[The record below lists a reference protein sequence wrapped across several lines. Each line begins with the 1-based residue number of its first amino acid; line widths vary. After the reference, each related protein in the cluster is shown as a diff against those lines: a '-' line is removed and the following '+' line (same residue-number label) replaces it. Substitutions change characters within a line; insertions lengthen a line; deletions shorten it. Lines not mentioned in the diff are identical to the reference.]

1 MQVGEFM
8 KQFKILLLVIIF
20 VLLVA
25 VGWVFQIGISAERT
39 IMNDSFYRDM
49 ISRAELSPYIHAAL
63 QEQLYSE
70 VSAVLPDN
78 LAKVVT
84 RVLVT
89 VFDEQWVEEQTLVI
103 VDDLLLYIKGHQGD
117 LNAVIDLRDK
127 KEQLKSGITG
137 VLDLIP
143 RQVVMMMGFD
153 PLDLEEMAAG
163 LINEL
168 PMPDELSVKQ
178 ILAGQAEGGS
188 IYNSLDQFKR
198 ARFLYLFLPY
208 PLFVL
213 LSFLA
218 YKLAGAA
225 GACKWF
231 GGAALISGVIL
242 SLSLQLGRSY
252 YLLPLLSAI
261 VPGWLPEPELLLPAA
276 RFAVDSAAAVSIYY
290 TLVGLILMLTG
301 GLLTWIGAFKRKD
314 PTT

>member
-1 MQVGEFM
+1 VQVGEFM
-8 KQFKILLLVIIF
+8 KQLKVMLLVIIF
-20 VLLVA
+20 IFLVA
-25 VGWVFQIGISAERT
+25 TGWVFQVGISAERT
-39 IMNDSFYRDM
+39 VLSGSFYRDM
-49 ISRAELSPYIHAAL
+49 ISRVDLSPYIHAAL

-89 VFDEQWVEEQTLVI
+89 VFDEQWVEEQTLII
-103 VDDLLLYIKGHQGD
+103 VDDLLDYLKGRQGD

-127 KEQLKSGITG
+127 KEQLIRGITG
-137 VLDLIP
+137 ALDLIP
-143 RQVVMMMGFD
+143 HQVIMMMGFD

-163 LINEL
+163 LIHEL

-178 ILAGQAEGGS
+178 ILAGQAEEES

-198 ARFLYLFLPY
+198 ARFFYLFLPY
-208 PLFVL
+208 PVFLFL
-213 LSFLA
+213 FFLA

-231 GGAALISGVIL
+231 GGATLISGVTL
-242 SLSLQLGRSY
+242 SLALQLARSY
-252 YLLPLLSAI
+252 YLLPLLSAV

-276 RFAVDSAAAVSIYY
+276 RFAVDSAAAFSLYY
-290 TLVGLILMLTG
+290 TLAGLMLMLTG
-301 GLLTWIGAFKRKD
+301 GLLTWIGAFKRNK
-314 PTT
+314 PVA